1 MSRNPRLEALNLAL
15 CQNVTVD
22 GLVTLLNSL
31 AVLGELNVAWLNV
44 EREGVVLLCKQLPA
58 GLQRLNLSGCKL
70 TLLDSD
76 VKSLVAA
83 CPRLVELDVSDGES
97 LTSLSVQ
104 YVAEGLRCIE
114 RLAFSRCYSITPSS
128 YL

>member
-1 MSRNPRLEALNLAL
+1 LSRNPRLEALNLAL

-44 EREGVVLLCKQLPA
+44 EREGVVLLCKHLPA

-76 VKSLVAA
+76 VRSLVAA